1 MKNNILSQFSKFVEY
16 LDSLT
21 PEDLKKLEEGDCYI
35 DFSLRFKA
43 QAQKLSDKHNEADM
57 DVREIIERLNCC
69 QSRQEGEAFLNSL
82 DLKNDS
88 LGAIIRQMDLPYSKK
103 DSKSKMF
110 EKIIEGTIGFRLRS
124 AAIQNGL

>member
-1 MKNNILSQFSKFVEY
+1 MKNILLSQISKFVEY

-21 PEDLKKLEEGDCYI
+21 PEDLKKLEEGECCI

-43 QAQKLSDKHNEADM
+43 QAQKLSGKHNEADM
-57 DVREIIERLNCC
+57 DVKEIIERLNHC

-82 DLKNDS
+82 DLRNDS
-88 LGAIIRQMDLPYSKK
+88 LGAIIKQMDLPYSKK

-124 AAIQNGL
+124 SAIQKV